1 MTDTSARG
9 GPEAGPAALGGPERD
24 ATGPG
29 GPERGAA
36 VPGGGPEGD
45 RGDKG
50 GAALSV
56 RGLRFLLGRRRAL
69 ARLVFWSVLET
80 GQTFLMGYG
89 TARALDEGFL
99 RGRADTGLAWL
110 AVTGAGVLI
119 GAYGTARIHAALA
132 ALVEPLRDRLVHRV
146 VSRGVR
152 TGDPGTLSGLT
163 QQVEIARD
171 TFAGLVMVSRSFV
184 FTAAGALAGL
194 FALAPPLLLVVG
206 PPLAAGVALFAL
218 TLRPLARRQEEFLVA
233 DEALA
238 GHLGTVCPGLRDVTA
253 TGAEAQVAAGTGER
267 VEAELRAARALA
279 HWGVLRVASL
289 TVGGQLPI
297 VLLLVTAPWLLAH
310 GVTAGALVGALAY
323 VTQSLLP
330 ALRNLV
336 HGLGTSGSRL
346 TVVLRRL
353 SRTDA
358 PEPRHAPANA
368 RAQGPRPTDDTPA
381 GTPPSPG
388 PVPHQVPG
396 PGSIPGRNPAP
407 EAVPSRGPAPGA
419 APHRVPA
426 SEAVPDRNPAPEAV
440 PSRSPAPEAVPGRVP
455 APGASGQPAPRSLSA
470 AAGATVPA
478 VELAGVTFA
487 YGPASEPVVRG
498 LDLTVPAGSHL
509 AVVGPSGVGKSTL
522 TALVAGLLT
531 PRCGTIRVGGHP
543 VPGPEA
549 AAGRVL
555 IPQEAYVFSGTL
567 AENLAYLRAGPV
579 PEEELRAASEAVGL
593 APLADRLGGLGAR
606 VDPASLSAGERQLI
620 ALTRAY
626 LSDAPLALLDE
637 ATCHLDPGTE
647 ERAER
652 AFARR
657 PGGTLVVV
665 AHRISSARR
674 AGRVL
679 VMDGRNSAHG
689 RHEELMRTS
698 ALYRDLV
705 GSWAPGPSR
714 RRSEPALALRDA
726 DRVDA
731 VAGPGLAGDG
741 RHVVAHRPVG
751 EVQASGDLR
760 DGGSLG
766 REG

>member
-1 MTDTSARG
+1 MTGRIRERAASRDG
-9 GPEAGPAALGGPERD
+9 GSPVG
-24 ATGPG
+24 TGLPT
-29 GPERGAA
+29 
-36 VPGGGPEGD
+36 
-45 RGDKG
+45 
-50 GAALSV
+50 
-56 RGLRFLLGRRRAL
+56 RGLRFLLARRRVL
-69 ARLVFWSVLET
+69 FRLVAWSVLET
-80 GQTFLMGYG
+80 GQTFLIGYG
-89 TARALDEGFL
+89 PARALDEGFL
-99 RGRADTGLAWL
+99 RGRADVGLIWL
-110 AVTGAGVLI
+110 AVTGVGVLV
-119 GAYGTARIHAALA
+119 GAYGTARVYAAVA
-132 ALVEPLRDRLVHRV
+132 ALVEPLRDRLVERV

-152 TGDPGTLSGLT
+152 TGDTGSLSGLT

-206 PPLAAGVALFAL
+206 PPLAAGVALFAV
-218 TLRPLARRQEEFLVA
+218 TLRPLARRQETFLVA

-238 GHLGTVCPGLRDVTA
+238 GELGAVCPGLRDITA
-253 TGAEAQVAAGTGER
+253 TGAEAQIAAGTGER

-289 TVGGQLPI
+289 AVGGQLPI
-297 VLLLVTAPWLLAH
+297 VLLLAAAPWLLAH
-310 GVTAGALVGALAY
+310 GVTTGALVGALSY

-353 SRTDA
+353 ARAETGVPTAKPGPVRPA
-358 PEPRHAPANA
+358 PEP
-368 RAQGPRPTDDTPA
+368 GE
-381 GTPPSPG
+381 GTPP
-388 PVPHQVPG
+388 
-396 PGSIPGRNPAP
+396 AF
-407 EAVPSRGPAPGA
+407 
-419 APHRVPA
+419 
-426 SEAVPDRNPAPEAV
+426 
-440 PSRSPAPEAVPGRVP
+440 
-455 APGASGQPAPRSLSA
+455 SLTSA
-470 AAGATVPA
+470 
-478 VELAGVTFA
+478 TFA
-487 YGPASEPVVRG
+487 YGPASTPVVKD

-509 AVVGPSGVGKSTL
+509 AVVGPSGTGKSTL

-531 PRCGTIRVGGHP
+531 PDRGTVTVSGHA

-549 AAGRVL
+549 AAARVL
-555 IPQEAYVFSGTL
+555 IPQEAYVFDATL
-567 AENLAYLRAGPV
+567 AENLAYLRPDPV
-579 PEEELRAASEAVGL
+579 PEEELLAAAEAVGL

-606 VDPASLSAGERQLI
+606 VDPAALSAGERQLV

-626 LSDAPLALLDE
+626 LSYAPLALLDE
-637 ATCHLDPGTE
+637 ATCHLDPETE

-652 AFARR
+652 AFAAR

-679 VMDGRNSAHG
+679 VMDGRSTAFG
-689 RHEELMRTS
+689 GHEELLRTS
-698 ALYRDLV
+698 ALYRELV
-705 GSWAPGPSR
+705 GSWAPGPAR
-714 RRSEPALALRDA
+714 RRSEPALSLRDA
-726 DRVDA
+726 YRVDA

-741 RHVVAHRPVG
+741 RHVVAHGPVG
-751 EVQASGDLR
+751 QVQAPGDLR